1 MGQCVSVLLPVLA
14 VERHNLQGGRPGIQA
29 IDIDVETIGIGLR
42 NAERLYAAGL
52 AEIMLGDT
60 CVEGVGVEM
69 IFSGQ
74 QLEC

>member
-1 MGQCVSVLLPVLA
+1 
-14 VERHNLQGGRPGIQA
+14 
-29 IDIDVETIGIGLR
+29 LR
-42 NAERLYAAGL
+42 NAERLDAAGL